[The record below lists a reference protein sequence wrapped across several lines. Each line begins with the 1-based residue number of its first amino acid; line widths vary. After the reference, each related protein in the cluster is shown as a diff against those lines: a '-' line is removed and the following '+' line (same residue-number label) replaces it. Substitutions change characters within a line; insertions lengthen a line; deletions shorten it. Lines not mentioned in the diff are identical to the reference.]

1 MSRYWADTDGHGN
14 KLTDGRVCLVIEPDD
29 PALPTIRTYG
39 RDKDEVLDKVAH
51 TAETA
56 QSTITRLRSSQVQ
69 PSPQVSP
76 ASPAVAAPN
85 STRRRL
91 TADEQAQA
99 TADLSNPAKSP
110 AAVRALLREAG
121 VDVDQMQIDAA
132 ARRVSVVAQEWERQH
147 PDFPHS
153 ERNQRLLI
161 DKAILKVGFPN
172 ITAETLDAAYNEL
185 LSLDMLFE
193 ADGVVTTPPVPPDG
207 SPDSRTNGART
218 RNATSYRS
226 NALRSAVPAVAP
238 KTPKYTRAQIDAMNS
253 AVYREKLR
261 SEPGFADCVNQ
272 LSAATA

>member
-1 MSRYWADTDGHGN
+1 MRYWDDKDGHGN

-29 PALPTIRTYG
+29 PSLPTIRTYG
-39 RDKDEVLDKVAH
+39 HDKDEVLDKVAH
-51 TAETA
+51 MAETGQA
-56 QSTITRLRSSQVQ
+56 TITRLRTAQ
-69 PSPQVSP
+69 PSTQVSP

-172 ITAETLDAAYNEL
+172 ITAETLDAAYNDL
-185 LSLDMLFE
+185 LALDMLFE
-193 ADGVVTTPPVPPDG
+193 ADAVTPTVPPDG
-207 SPDSRTNGART
+207 SPDSRTNGAVT
-218 RNATSYRS
+218 RRATSYRA
-226 NALRSAVPAVAP
+226 NALRSTAPAVPP

-253 AVYREKLR
+253 AEYREKLR